1 MPDWID
7 NVARQHLSK
16 DYAKV
21 DLAQNLANKSA
32 KTIKHYVASVPYFQR
47 VDAIISLRKYLD
59 IFIFFQ
65 WNSIVPKE
73 ELSSSLRQKLRLLTW
88 LLVAIHPLPTCM
100 VMYPNTKEK

>member
-65 WNSIVPKE
+65 
-73 ELSSSLRQKLRLLTW
+73 
-88 LLVAIHPLPTCM
+88 
-100 VMYPNTKEK
+100 